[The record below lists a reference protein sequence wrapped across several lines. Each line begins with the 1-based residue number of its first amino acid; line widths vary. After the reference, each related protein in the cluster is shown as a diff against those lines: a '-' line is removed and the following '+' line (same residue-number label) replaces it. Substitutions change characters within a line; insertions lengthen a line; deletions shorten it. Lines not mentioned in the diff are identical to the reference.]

1 MSCLVPLQA
10 TVTTVAEQGG
20 ATAAFLPQDH
30 PRRERNFWQ
39 AVQGKV
45 WVTETVLEETR
56 VQGSRGK

>member
-1 MSCLVPLQA
+1 MSSLVPVQA
-10 TVTTVAEQGG
+10 TVATAAEQAG
-20 ATAAFLPQDH
+20 AAAAFLPQDY
-30 PRRERNFWQ
+30 PRREMNFWQ